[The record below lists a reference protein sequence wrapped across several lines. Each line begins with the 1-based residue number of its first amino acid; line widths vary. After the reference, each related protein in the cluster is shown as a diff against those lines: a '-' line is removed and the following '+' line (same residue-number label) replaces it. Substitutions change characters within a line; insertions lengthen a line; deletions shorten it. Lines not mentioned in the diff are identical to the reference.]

1 MTDSAPIAPSVLMP
15 AGDVSVASVT
25 SAASATSAISVASTT
40 SNERAQPFAIPVR
53 IYYEDTDVGGVVYY
67 ANYLR
72 FLERARTEW
81 LRAAG
86 FELDVIQRDMKAVF
100 VVRRVEADYHLP
112 ALLGNLITVTAEP
125 TEVGASRLVIRQRV
139 LRARE
144 PAAGGADISA
154 SPLSLPSP
162 ASQGRLA
169 AASDELLLSATVTL
183 AFIAS
188 DLSGP
193 IRMPAVLR
201 AAMKST
207 LPPVAKSV
215 A

>member
-1 MTDSAPIAPSVLMP
+1 MMASLQTSPSP
-15 AGDVSVASVT
+15 
-25 SAASATSAISVASTT
+25 
-40 SNERAQPFAIPVR
+40 QPSPSGGEGAKPFFIPVR

-72 FLERARTEW
+72 FIERARTEW

-86 FELDVIQRDMKAVF
+86 FELDVIQRDLKAVF
-100 VVRRVEADYHLP
+100 VVRRVEADYHAP

-125 TEVGASRLVIRQRV
+125 TDVGASRLIIRQRI
-139 LRARE
+139 RR
-144 PAAGGADISA
+144 D
-154 SPLSLPSP
+154 
-162 ASQGRLA
+162 
-169 AASDELLLSATVTL
+169 DELLFSAVVTL

-193 IRMPAVLR
+193 IRMPPAMR

-207 LPPVAKSV
+207 LSLA
-215 A
+215 AE

>member
-1 MTDSAPIAPSVLMP
+1 MMP
-15 AGDVSVASVT
+15 FS
-25 SAASATSAISVASTT
+25 
-40 SNERAQPFAIPVR
+40 IPVR

-72 FLERARTEW
+72 FLERARTDW

-112 ALLGNLITVTAEP
+112 ALLGNMITVTAEP

-139 LRARE
+139 LRC
-144 PAAGGADISA
+144 GDGA
-154 SPLSLPSP
+154 
-162 ASQGRLA
+162 
-169 AASDELLLSATVTL
+169 DELLLSATVTL
-183 AFIAS
+183 VFIAS

-193 IRMPAVLR
+193 KRMPPLLR

-207 LPPVAKSV
+207 LLSVAKSV
-215 A
+215 AE

>member
-1 MTDSAPIAPSVLMP
+1 MMVSSQTSPSPQPSP
-15 AGDVSVASVT
+15 ARGEGAK
-25 SAASATSAISVASTT
+25 
-40 SNERAQPFAIPVR
+40 PFSIPVR

-72 FLERARTEW
+72 FIERARTEW

-86 FELDVIQRDMKAVF
+86 FELDVIQSEIKAVF
-100 VVRRVEADYHLP
+100 VVRRVEADYHSP

-125 TEVGASRLVIRQRV
+125 TEVGASRLIIRQRI
-139 LRARE
+139 RR
-144 PAAGGADISA
+144 D
-154 SPLSLPSP
+154 
-162 ASQGRLA
+162 
-169 AASDELLLSATVTL
+169 DELLFSAIVTL

-193 IRMPAVLR
+193 IRMPAAMR

-207 LPPVAKSV
+207 ISQALA
-215 A
+215 

>member
-1 MTDSAPIAPSVLMP
+1 MFS
-15 AGDVSVASVT
+15 
-25 SAASATSAISVASTT
+25 
-40 SNERAQPFAIPVR
+40 IPVR

-86 FELDVIQRDMKAVF
+86 FELDVIQSDMKAVF
-100 VVRRVEADYHLP
+100 VVRRVEADYHQP
-112 ALLGNLITVTAEP
+112 ALLGNLVTVTAEP
-125 TEVGASRLVIRQRV
+125 TDVGASRLLIRQRV
-139 LRARE
+139 LRSK
-144 PAAGGADISA
+144 PDG
-154 SPLSLPSP
+154 
-162 ASQGRLA
+162 
-169 AASDELLLSATVTL
+169 SDELLLSATVTL

-193 IRMPAVLR
+193 IRMPPALR

-207 LPPVAKSV
+207 LPTSNLE
-215 A
+215 

>member
-1 MTDSAPIAPSVLMP
+1 MFS
-15 AGDVSVASVT
+15 
-25 SAASATSAISVASTT
+25 
-40 SNERAQPFAIPVR
+40 IPVR

-100 VVRRVEADYHLP
+100 VVRRVEADYHQP
-112 ALLGNLITVTAEP
+112 ALLGNLVTVTAEP
-125 TEVGASRLVIRQRV
+125 TDVGASRLLIRQRV
-139 LRARE
+139 LRTK
-144 PAAGGADISA
+144 PDG
-154 SPLSLPSP
+154 
-162 ASQGRLA
+162 
-169 AASDELLLSATVTL
+169 SDELLLSATVTL

-188 DLSGP
+188 DLSSP
-193 IRMPAVLR
+193 IRMPPALR

-207 LPPVAKSV
+207 LPTSNLE
-215 A
+215 

>member
-1 MTDSAPIAPSVLMP
+1 MFS
-15 AGDVSVASVT
+15 
-25 SAASATSAISVASTT
+25 
-40 SNERAQPFAIPVR
+40 IPVR

-100 VVRRVEADYHLP
+100 VVRRVEADYHQP
-112 ALLGNLITVTAEP
+112 ALLGNLVTVTAEP
-125 TEVGASRLVIRQRV
+125 TEVRASRLLIRQRV
-139 LRARE
+139 LRTK
-144 PAAGGADISA
+144 PDG
-154 SPLSLPSP
+154 
-162 ASQGRLA
+162 
-169 AASDELLLSATVTL
+169 SDELLLSATVAL

-193 IRMPAVLR
+193 IRMPPALR

-207 LPPVAKSV
+207 LPTSNLE
-215 A
+215 

>member
-1 MTDSAPIAPSVLMP
+1 MKPPMK
-15 AGDVSVASVT
+15 
-25 SAASATSAISVASTT
+25 
-40 SNERAQPFAIPVR
+40 PFSIPVR

-86 FELDVIQRDMKAVF
+86 FELDVIQRDMRAVF

-112 ALLGNLITVTAEP
+112 ALLGNMITVTAEP
-125 TEVGASRLVIRQRV
+125 TEVGASKLVIRQRV
-139 LRARE
+139 LRR
-144 PAAGGADISA
+144 GDGT
-154 SPLSLPSP
+154 
-162 ASQGRLA
+162 
-169 AASDELLLSATVTL
+169 DELLLSAVVTL

-193 IRMPAVLR
+193 IRMPPLLR

-207 LPPVAKSV
+207 LLPIAE
-215 A
+215 

>member
-1 MTDSAPIAPSVLMP
+1 MK
-15 AGDVSVASVT
+15 
-25 SAASATSAISVASTT
+25 
-40 SNERAQPFAIPVR
+40 PFSIPVR

-72 FLERARTEW
+72 FLERARTDW
-81 LRAAG
+81 LRASG

-112 ALLGNLITVTAEP
+112 ALLGNMITVTAEP

-139 LRARE
+139 LRS
-144 PAAGGADISA
+144 GDDG
-154 SPLSLPSP
+154 
-162 ASQGRLA
+162 
-169 AASDELLLSATVTL
+169 DELLLSATVTL

-193 IRMPAVLR
+193 IRMPLELR
-201 AAMKST
+201 SAMKST
-207 LPPVAKSV
+207 VLPVAKSV
-215 A
+215 AE

>member
-1 MTDSAPIAPSVLMP
+1 MFS
-15 AGDVSVASVT
+15 
-25 SAASATSAISVASTT
+25 
-40 SNERAQPFAIPVR
+40 IPVR

-100 VVRRVEADYHLP
+100 VVRRVEADYHQP

-125 TEVGASRLVIRQRV
+125 TDVGASRLLIRQRV
-139 LRARE
+139 LRQNLD
-144 PAAGGADISA
+144 G
-154 SPLSLPSP
+154 
-162 ASQGRLA
+162 
-169 AASDELLLSATVTL
+169 SDELLLSATVTL

-193 IRMPAVLR
+193 IRMPPALR

-207 LPPVAKSV
+207 LPSASTERTSE
-215 A
+215 

>member
-1 MTDSAPIAPSVLMP
+1 MFS
-15 AGDVSVASVT
+15 
-25 SAASATSAISVASTT
+25 
-40 SNERAQPFAIPVR
+40 IPVR

-86 FELDVIQRDMKAVF
+86 FELDVIQREMKAVF
-100 VVRRVEADYHLP
+100 VVRRVEADYHQP
-112 ALLGNLITVTAEP
+112 ALLGNLVTVTAEP

-139 LRARE
+139 LRKT
-144 PAAGGADISA
+144 PDG
-154 SPLSLPSP
+154 
-162 ASQGRLA
+162 
-169 AASDELLLSATVTL
+169 SDELLLSATVTL

-188 DLSGP
+188 DLTGP
-193 IRMPAVLR
+193 IRMPPSLR

-207 LPPVAKSV
+207 LPTAKPE
-215 A
+215 

>member
-1 MTDSAPIAPSVLMP
+1 MMDSEQPTSPLTLSRV
-15 AGDVSVASVT
+15 AGEGDK
-25 SAASATSAISVASTT
+25 
-40 SNERAQPFAIPVR
+40 PFSIPVR

-72 FLERARTEW
+72 FLERARTDW

-112 ALLGNLITVTAEP
+112 ALLGNMITVTAEP
-125 TEVGASRLVIRQRV
+125 TEVGARKLVIRQRV
-139 LRARE
+139 LRS
-144 PAAGGADISA
+144 GDG
-154 SPLSLPSP
+154 
-162 ASQGRLA
+162 
-169 AASDELLLSATVTL
+169 SDELLLSATVTL

-193 IRMPAVLR
+193 IRMPPSLR
-201 AAMKST
+201 AAMKT
-207 LPPVAKSV
+207 TILPIAE
-215 A
+215 

>member
-1 MTDSAPIAPSVLMP
+1 MFS
-15 AGDVSVASVT
+15 
-25 SAASATSAISVASTT
+25 
-40 SNERAQPFAIPVR
+40 IPVR

-100 VVRRVEADYHLP
+100 VVRRVEADYHQP
-112 ALLGNLITVTAEP
+112 ALLGNLVTVTAEP
-125 TEVGASRLVIRQRV
+125 TDVGASRLLIRQRV
-139 LRARE
+139 LRTK
-144 PAAGGADISA
+144 PDG
-154 SPLSLPSP
+154 
-162 ASQGRLA
+162 
-169 AASDELLLSATVTL
+169 SDELLLSATVTL

-193 IRMPAVLR
+193 IRMPPALR

-207 LPPVAKSV
+207 LATSNLE
-215 A
+215 